1 MQMYKSSFKYVFVV
15 FLISTSAQKFYAQEI
30 VLPDGSPEWLIQ
42 MFFKSE
48 NFSDKANYFSG
59 EMLNDVNEQT
69 IGEELNEKG
78 EVYFYLFSS
87 DEVQKAFAINLKIN
101 STDLDFYC
109 YLVNSTEGWKIEA
122 VRRFL
127 FPGFI
132 YAVADSLSNLS
143 SLSESDSSTLELLK
157 LMTSTDEYLKNYL
170 KIRIEKFERLL
181 QSFDENNAE
190 LIEAAINELSLYGI
204 FKDDVYP
211 GCVFIQIAG
220 IESRE
225 VGYIYK
231 PENSALPVVSP
242 RKFIYIGEVLPGWY
256 LYRLI

>member
-1 MQMYKSSFKYVFVV
+1 MYKSSFKYVFVV
-15 FLISTSAQKFYAQEI
+15 FLISTSAQNFYAQEI
-30 VLPDGSPEWLIQ
+30 IFPDGSPEWLIQ

-48 NFSDKANYFSG
+48 NFSDKEKYFTG
-59 EMLNDVNEQT
+59 EMKEEVNYQT
-69 IGEELNEKG
+69 IGEELNGKG

-87 DEVQKAFAINLKIN
+87 DEDQKAFAVNLKIN

-109 YLVNSTEGWKIEA
+109 YLVNHTEGWKIEA

-127 FPGFI
+127 FPRFI
-132 YAVADSLSNLS
+132 YTAADSLSNLS
-143 SLSESDSSTLELLK
+143 SLSESDSLTLELLK

-170 KIRIEKFERLL
+170 KNRIDKFERLL

-190 LIEAAINELSLYGI
+190 LIETTINELSLYGI
-204 FKDDVYP
+204 FKDDTFP

-231 PENSALPVVSP
+231 TENSSLPVVSP
-242 RKFIYIGEVLPGWY
+242 RKFIFISEVLHGWY
-256 LYRLI
+256 FYRLI